1 MNFKRTFVTDPAELE
16 EIVLACKTAGVVGFD
31 TETCYHPDWK
41 HGERAALDPYKNR
54 IRLVQLAVEGRS
66 WCVDMFAVKRYDWI
80 RDLCMDKSVR
90 KVGQNL
96 KFETINAMHHWDGCW
111 IENAFDT
118 YLVSKMT
125 QTHVKRENQAY
136 PPGYDPSERRHDLAS
151 VVARVLKVTLPKDEQ
166 TSDWAA
172 DPLTQS
178 QLDYAFMDAE
188 IVLELHEPMRQRIIN
203 RGMQQV
209 ALIEF
214 NAIAGI
220 AEMEYVGWRV
230 DPQILDEIEVETKA
244 RARKMRA
251 MLELK
256 FPSDQYGLFEPAA
269 INVDSPAQLA
279 KGLHERYHITPKST
293 SAGELLKWLN
303 PDDQMYAKQ
312 ILHNRENIPLE
323 MLEESDVDTKDVFHR
338 YPDDIMEMASQAC
351 ELQETINLL
360 VDYSSLDTM
369 TKIPQEIRQEIHPV
383 TGRVHA
389 DIFQIGQDQHRTAVR
404 KPNWAKIPRPDTL
417 GPYATNEWFKLPNS
431 LRHAFIPA
439 DGCKFVICDYAQNQL
454 RIVADRSNES
464 KMVAEFNKGK
474 KADVYRQTAA
484 GYLNKPPEKITKI
497 ERTFAKVRVLSYSF
511 GVGAKRNQQQ
521 QLEDTRVVVPLEQCK
536 KERNEFLY
544 KIWPELPDW
553 HKAEIGHV
561 RQNCFTATR
570 AGRKIFFHPQ
580 QAPNIYTEAIN
591 FPVCA
596 TEVDGTRLALGKL
609 KRAIA
614 AEGLD
619 ARIVGF
625 VYDEFVTEAAIKDA
639 DRVAELQQEIMTECM
654 QKMLHRVPALVE
666 FNGLADTWAE
676 K

>member
-1 MNFKRTFVTDPAELE
+1 MNFKRTFVTDPNALD
-16 EIVLACKTAGVVGFD
+16 EIVLACRTAGVVGFD
-31 TETCYHPDWK
+31 TETCYHPDWQHVEK
-41 HGERAALDPYKNR
+41 AALDPYKNR
-54 IRLVQLAVEGRS
+54 IRLVQLAIDGRS

-80 RDLCMDKSVR
+80 RDLCMDKAVR
-90 KVGQNL
+90 KVGQHL
-96 KFETINAMHHWDGCW
+96 KFETINAMHHWEGCW

-118 YLVSKMT
+118 YLVSRMT
-125 QTHVKRENQAY
+125 QMHVKRVNESY
-136 PPGYDPSERRHDLAS
+136 PYGYDPSERRHDLAS
-151 VVARVLKVTLPKDEQ
+151 IARRMLKVDLPKDEQ
-166 TSDWAA
+166 VSDWAA

-178 QLDYAFMDAE
+178 QLDYAFRDAE
-188 IVLELHEPMRQRIIN
+188 IVLELYGPMRDRIIN
-203 RGMQQV
+203 RGMQNV
-209 ALIEF
+209 AVIEF
-214 NAIAGI
+214 NAIAAI

-230 DPQILDEIEVETKA
+230 DPDILDEIENETKA
-244 RARKMRA
+244 RARKMRG

-256 FPSDQYGLFEPAA
+256 FPSKQYGLFEPAA
-269 INVDSPAQLA
+269 INIDSPAQLSA
-279 KGLHERYHITPKST
+279 AFRERYGITPKST
-293 SAGELLKWLN
+293 SAGDLLRWLH

-312 ILHNRENIPLE
+312 ILHNREGLPLE
-323 MLEESDVDTKDVFHR
+323 MLEESDVDTKDVFSR
-338 YPDDIMEMASQAC
+338 YLDDITQMTSQAD
-351 ELQETINLL
+351 ERDETINLL
-360 VDYSSLDTM
+360 VDYSSLTTM

-404 KPNWAKIPRPDTL
+404 APNWMKIPRPDTL
-417 GPYATNEWFKLPNS
+417 GPYATNEWFKMPNS

-464 KMVAEFNKGK
+464 KMVAEFNKGEH
-474 KADVYRQTAA
+474 ADVYRQTAA
-484 GYLNKPPEKITKI
+484 GYLKKPAEEITKI

-521 QLEDTRVVVPLEQCK
+521 QLEDTRKLVPLEQCK
-536 KERNEFLY
+536 QERSEFLY
-544 KIWPELPDW
+544 KIWPGLPDW
-553 HKAEIGHV
+553 HEDEIKHV
-561 RQNCFTATR
+561 RSNFFTATR

-580 QAPNIYTEAIN
+580 QAPGIYTEAIN

-596 TEVDGTRLALGKL
+596 TEVDGARLAIGKL

-614 AEGLD
+614 DEDLD

-625 VYDEFVTEAAIKDA
+625 IYDEIVTEAAIWDA
-639 DRVAELQQEIMTECM
+639 PRVAELQQQIMTECM